1 VKGQISR
8 KNGKKGDVE
17 SPMKHRNPEVFMGA
31 PLEISE
37 YETSLTDAEMIQ
49 GIVSRLMEK

>member
-1 VKGQISR
+1 
-8 KNGKKGDVE
+8 
-17 SPMKHRNPEVFMGA
+17 MGA